1 MNTRGTP
8 PEGRRARQK
17 TFNLILAGVV
27 SQVGLVTVVIVL
39 VALFGGLWLDNQFG
53 TRPII
58 TITLMVL
65 SMPVTLGLML
75 FIVRRATAQIKP
87 VSDSSEDHQ
96 ASQSTQ
102 EDVDRGT
109 ND

>member
-1 MNTRGTP
+1 MSTSGTP
-8 PEGRRARQK
+8 PEDRRARQK
-17 TFNLILAGVV
+17 TFNLVLAGVV

-39 VALFGGLWLDNQFG
+39 VALFGGLWLDTQFG

-58 TITLMVL
+58 TVTLMVL

-75 FIVRRATAQIKP
+75 FIVRRATAQLKP
-87 VSDSSEDHQ
+87 VAKTNQNEE
-96 ASQSTQ
+96 SQSTQ

>member
-1 MNTRGTP
+1 MSTSGTP
-8 PEGRRARQK
+8 PEDRRARQK
-17 TFNLILAGVV
+17 TFNLVLAGVV

-39 VALFGGLWLDNQFG
+39 VALFGGLWLDTQFG

-58 TITLMVL
+58 TVTLMVL

-75 FIVRRATAQIKP
+75 FIVRRATAQLKP
-87 VSDSSEDHQ
+87 VTKINENEE
-96 ASQSTQ
+96 SQSTQ

>member
-1 MNTRGTP
+1 MNASGTP
-8 PEGRRARQK
+8 PEDRRARQK
-17 TFNLILAGVV
+17 TFNLVLAGVV
-27 SQVGLVTVVIVL
+27 SQVGLVTVVIIL
-39 VALFGGLWLDNQFG
+39 VALFGGLWLDSQFG

-58 TITLMVL
+58 TVTLMVL

-75 FIVRRATAQIKP
+75 FIVRRATAQLKP
-87 VSDSSEDHQ
+87 VTDINKNTEE
-96 ASQSTQ
+96 SQSSQ

>member
-1 MNTRGTP
+1 MNASGTP
-8 PEGRRARQK
+8 PEDRRAKQK

-58 TITLMVL
+58 TIALMVL

-87 VSDSSEDHQ
+87 VTDTSKDNE
-96 ASQSTQ
+96 SQSTQ

>member
-1 MNTRGTP
+1 MNASGTP
-8 PEGRRARQK
+8 PEDRRARQK

-39 VALFGGLWLDNQFG
+39 MALFGGLWLDNQFG

-58 TITLMVL
+58 TVTLMIL

-75 FIVRRATAQIKP
+75 FIVRRATAQLKP
-87 VSDSSEDHQ
+87 VSDTNKHTEEN
-96 ASQSTQ
+96 QSTQ